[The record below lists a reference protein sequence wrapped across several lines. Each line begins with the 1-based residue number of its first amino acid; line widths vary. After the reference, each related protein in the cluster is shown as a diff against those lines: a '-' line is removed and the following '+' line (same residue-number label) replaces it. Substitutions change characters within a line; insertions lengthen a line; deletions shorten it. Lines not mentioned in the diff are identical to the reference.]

1 MFANIY
7 ILQLHKKIE
16 KKFNPSQYEYGSKW
30 TKIYKPVKI
39 ISNSDEDNNNKRK
52 YIKEDSNKK
61 NKKDDNNK
69 KSTFSIKNKKL

>member
-30 TKIYKPVKI
+30 TKIYKPIKI
-39 ISNSDEDNNNKRK
+39 ISNDEDNNNKRK

-69 KSTFSIKNKKL
+69 KSTFSIKNKK